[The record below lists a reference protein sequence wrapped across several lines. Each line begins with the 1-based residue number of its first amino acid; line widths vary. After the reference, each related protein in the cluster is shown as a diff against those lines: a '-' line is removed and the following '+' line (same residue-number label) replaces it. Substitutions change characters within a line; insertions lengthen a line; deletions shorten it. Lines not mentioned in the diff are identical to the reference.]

1 MTRLALHWQIL
12 IGMIAGAAIG
22 VGLNLSLGERRTA
35 IPAEDLPKSFTSVQ
49 IYDSSN
55 LIEIDVVAEDGS
67 QRRLAVDGTRVGQ
80 EGVFA
85 SPELLAEEEPAVY
98 AVFVDHG
105 RSWAR
110 RIGEMSQRLGQL
122 FLRMLRMVAIPLIVT
137 SLVTGVMGLG
147 HASRLACMFGRTVL
161 YYVTTS
167 LLAIVTGLLMVNLIR
182 PGLHGDLNFGRGE
195 APDVGGKL
203 GEVLFRQVE
212 TMIPPNPI
220 AALAEGNFLSIIC
233 FSLAFAVFAI
243 LVGGRTADR
252 LRDLFS
258 DAFEVMMAMTMAIIK
273 LAPVGVFFLMLF
285 ATATQG
291 PAVFRSLALY
301 MLAVLCA
308 LAVHALITLPVI
320 LKFVVRRNPAEV
332 CPGDESRIAD
342 RFQLGIQQRNAT
354 VDTRLRRGS
363 RRHQQSSQLVRIATG
378 RHGQH
383 GRYGFI

>member
-1 MTRLALHWQIL
+1 MRRMALHWQIL
-12 IGMIAGAAIG
+12 LGMIAGAVIG
-22 VGLNLSLGERRTA
+22 VGLNLTLGERRTVV
-35 IPAEDLPKSFTSVQ
+35 PAENLPELFTNVE

-55 LIEIDVVAEDGS
+55 LIEIDVVTKDGD

-85 SPELLAEEEPAVY
+85 APELLAEAEPAVY
-98 AVFVDHG
+98 AVFIEHG

-110 RIGEMSQRLGQL
+110 RIGEMSERLGQL

-147 HASRLACMFGRTVL
+147 HASRLGRMFGRTVL
-161 YYVTTS
+161 YYVATS
-167 LLAIVTGLLMVNLIR
+167 MLAIVTGLVMVNIIR
-182 PGLHGDLNFGRGE
+182 PGLRGNLNFGRGE
-195 APDVGGKL
+195 APGVGGKL
-203 GEVLFRQVE
+203 GEILFRQVE

-233 FSLAFAVFAI
+233 FSLTFAVFAI

-252 LRDLFS
+252 LRDLSS

-273 LAPVGVFFLMLF
+273 LAPIGVFFLMLF

-301 MLAVLCA
+301 MLTVLCA
-308 LAVHALITLPVI
+308 WPCTP
-320 LKFVVRRNPAEV
+320 
-332 CPGDESRIAD
+332 
-342 RFQLGIQQRNAT
+342 
-354 VDTRLRRGS
+354 
-363 RRHQQSSQLVRIATG
+363 
-378 RHGQH
+378 
-383 GRYGFI
+383 